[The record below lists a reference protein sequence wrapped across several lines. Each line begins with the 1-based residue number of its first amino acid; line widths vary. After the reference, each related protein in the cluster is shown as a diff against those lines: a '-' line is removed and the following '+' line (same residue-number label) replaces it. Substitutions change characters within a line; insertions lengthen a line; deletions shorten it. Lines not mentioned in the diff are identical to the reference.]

1 CDPSN
6 NCTTLTRTVHVV
18 DQIAPFINI
27 IGANPYFHPRFQ
39 QYVDPGVILT
49 DNYYTDA
56 QMHVS
61 PYFIADISGVSNDK
75 PGVYYVNYS
84 LTDPSGN
91 VADMVTRMVIVN
103 EAATTGISNVNGT
116 SAMKLYPNPNNG
128 KFTIDAE
135 GTEITSVK
143 VYNIIGT
150 LVKEISNK
158 DNSKTIEIDM
168 TGVSEGVY
176 IVKMEGPGK
185 VSTQKITIVK

>member
-18 DQIAPFINI
+18 DKIAPVINI
-27 IGANPYFHPRFQ
+27 VGANPYYHPRFQ

-49 DNYYTDA
+49 DNYNTDA
-56 QMHVS
+56 QMRINFTPDYS
-61 PYFIADISGVSNDK
+61 AVSNDK
-75 PGVYYVNYS
+75 PGYYYVNYK
-84 LTDPSGN
+84 LTDLSGN
-91 VADMVTRMVIVN
+91 VAKIVSRLVIVK

-150 LVKEISNK
+150 LVKEISNR

-176 IVKMEGPGK
+176 IVRTEGQGK
-185 VSTQKITIVK
+185 IATQKITIVK